1 MRDATVL
8 LQILTSAL
16 AFRIN
21 KKLTKLV
28 TYHLFISFPDKPVLT
43 LHPINRTVFENRGET
58 EFNCEADGNAGVT
71 HYMWYQYEP
80 IPSQDI
86 DNVLK
91 TDTDLAKYVS
101 YENNR
106 KRLKFVKPPRKYRGK
121 YFCAGRN
128 DLGTGKAEGA
138 YLNVTCK

>member
-106 KRLKFVKPPRKYRGK
+106 KRLKFVKPPRKYKGK

>member
-1 MRDATVL
+1 MYL
-8 LQILTSAL
+8 
-16 AFRIN
+16 
-21 KKLTKLV
+21 
-28 TYHLFISFPDKPVLT
+28 FPDKPVVT

-91 TDTDLAKYVS
+91 INTDLAKYVS

-106 KRLKFVKPPRKYRGK
+106 KRLKFVKPPRKYKGK

>member
-58 EFNCEADGNAGVT
+58 EFNCEADGNVGVT

-106 KRLKFVKPPRKYRGK
+106 KRLKFVKPPRKYKGK